1 MNNLQSRLAKLEE
14 QIMPAAEPIV
24 IDVVFVDAAT
34 KQETPGFR
42 VTIPMSGYP
51 HSPRRTSRSDY
62 RGR

>member
-14 QIMPAAEPIV
+14 QITPAAEPIV

-34 KQETPGFR
+34 MQERPGFQ
-42 VTIPMSGYP
+42 VTIPLSEYTLD
-51 HSPRRTSRSDY
+51 RRWTGRSDY